1 MKINSSNIVV
11 VLAFVRTGLV
21 RLSDV
26 KGSAKNLDRLV
37 LLLKKR

>member
-21 RLSDV
+21 SLSDV
-26 KGSAKNLDRLV
+26 KGSEKNRDRL
-37 LLLKKR
+37 LLLLRKR